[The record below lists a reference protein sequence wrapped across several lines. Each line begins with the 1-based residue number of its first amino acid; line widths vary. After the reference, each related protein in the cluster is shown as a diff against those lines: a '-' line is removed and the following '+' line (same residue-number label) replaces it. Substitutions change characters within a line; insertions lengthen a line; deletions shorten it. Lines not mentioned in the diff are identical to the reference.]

1 MYCKP
6 AIKLVV
12 FIVILC
18 CSVFNGCALCQ
29 DDLEK
34 ALAKKIDSMSMPLK
48 TGNVAALS
56 PDDALQSITIPSGF
70 GGYGT
75 YIYGGVGGVYPQ
87 VYHTNADLITSGGI
101 CAGNPVKAVNVAAGL
116 NLTDVHRFRDFS
128 GNLIVSRT
136 IFAGS
141 SISVGGLQLFANK
154 HQSDAPGATF
164 YFAFSHAVQTLSSET
179 EGASKLSYTIGIG
192 NGRFYVKSFD
202 DIKAGK
208 GMHGTA
214 VFGSVSYEIVQHVN
228 VNAEWSGINLG
239 VTFGL
244 RPFKNPLSIG
254 IGAVNLTRYA
264 ADKPDIIFTFGYP
277 LSLSR
282 SQH

>member
-1 MYCKP
+1 MYCKS
-6 AIKLVV
+6 AIKIGV
-12 FIVILC
+12 FIVILW
-18 CSVFNGCALCQ
+18 CSVFGGRALCQ

-48 TGNVAALS
+48 TTDRSGTLS

-75 YIYGGVGGVYPQ
+75 YVFGGVGGAYPQ
-87 VYHTNADLITSGGI
+87 VYQKNADLIASGGF
-101 CAGNPVKAVNVAAGL
+101 CAGNPVEAVNVAAGL

-164 YFAFSHAVQTLSSET
+164 YFAFSHAIQTLPSAT
-179 EGASKLSYTIGIG
+179 EGASRLSYTIGIG

-208 GMHGTA
+208 GTHGTA
-214 VFGSVSYEIVQHVN
+214 VFGSISYEIIRHVN
-228 VNAEWSGINLG
+228 INAEWSGMNLG

-254 IGAVNLTRYA
+254 IGVVDLTRYS
-264 ADKPDIIFTFGYP
+264 ADKPGMTFTFGYP

-282 SQH
+282 HQ